1 MTSDDGIHREHGR
14 KALVILGMHRSGTSL
29 LAYLL
34 HRLGASL
41 PADIIGPGRGNILG
55 HWEPK
60 NLVEIND
67 DAFRTLNRRW
77 DDVRSI
83 DLAWFSSQCAAGFVQ
98 RIRLQI
104 LQDYGTSELLLIKD
118 PRICRLLPLYLATL
132 RALGIDPLI
141 ILLIRPAQQVI
152 MSLTR
157 RDGISPELSALLWV
171 RSILEAERYS
181 RHCRRVWM
189 TFDRIVAS
197 RGEALDHIAARLGIS
212 WPDAPATLA
221 FDHTIGA
228 PPPEALSCP
237 AAEVAPW
244 LVSQV
249 WSSAEQAM
257 SGDESHARYG
267 FDTLWQALEDMDRI
281 YAAHFT
287 KLSGDSEAMLNAV
300 LCSTS
305 WRVTRPLRAM
315 KSLGQR
321 ILGSGATP
329 GAGEER

>member
-1 MTSDDGIHREHGR
+1 MTSDDAIHGEHSR
-14 KALVILGMHRSGTSL
+14 KALIILGMHRSGTSF

-41 PADIIGPGRGNILG
+41 PADVIGPGHGNTLG

-67 DAFRTLNRRW
+67 DVFSALKLQW

-83 DLAWFSSQCAAGFVQ
+83 DLAWFSSECAACFVE

-104 LQDYGTSELLLIKD
+104 LQDYGNSELLLIKD
-118 PRICRLLPLYLATL
+118 PRICRLLPLYLAAFRT
-132 RALGIDPLI
+132 LGINPLI
-141 ILLIRPAQQVI
+141 ILQLRPAQQVI

-157 RDGISPELSALLWV
+157 RDGLLPELSALLWV

-189 TFDRIVAS
+189 TLDSIV
-197 RGEALDHIAARLGIS
+197 RLRWEALDHMAERLGIC
-212 WPDAPATLA
+212 WPTRPVSLE
-221 FDHTIGA
+221 FDNTIGA
-228 PPPEALSCP
+228 LFPEAPSCP
-237 AAEVAPW
+237 ATAVAPW

-249 WSSAEQAM
+249 WSAAEQAI
-257 SGDESHARYG
+257 SGNEPCAQGS
-267 FDTLWQALEDMDRI
+267 FDRLWQVLEDMDRI
-281 YAAHFT
+281 CAAYCT
-287 KLSGDSEAMLNAV
+287 KLNGDSETRLNAI

-315 KSLGQR
+315 KSIGQR
-321 ILGSGATP
+321 IFGSKAIPSGDKE
-329 GAGEER
+329 G